1 MKNIIIIA
9 SISIIVIVIFLTS
22 IIMAVNKTE
31 EQKYTLI
38 LKEKEFEIRF
48 YPATTVATINSNAKS
63 YKELSGPG
71 FNKLAGYI
79 FGGNE
84 TKKSISMTAPVHM
97 DINDSVS
104 SMSFVMPSAYNES
117 NLPKPNNPD
126 VIIKKTSDEYVAAL
140 RFGGYASDGDLKFYS
155 QKLENLLREKGITT
169 IGNYRFLG
177 YNPPFQP
184 IGRRNEIIVRINW
197 EKK

>member
-9 SISIIVIVIFLTS
+9 SISIIVIIIFLTS

-38 LKEKEFEIRF
+38 LKENDFEIRF
-48 YPATTVATINSNAKS
+48 YPATVVATIKSNAKS

-97 DINDSVS
+97 DINDTVS
-104 SMSFVMPSAYNES
+104 SMSFVMPAAYNES
-117 NLPKPNNPD
+117 NLPKPNDPN

-155 QKLENLLREKGITT
+155 QKLENLLREKGLTT

>member
-9 SISIIVIVIFLTS
+9 SISIIVIIIFLTS

-48 YPATTVATINSNAKS
+48 YPATLVATIKSSAKS

-71 FNKLAGYI
+71 FNKLASYI

-84 TKKSISMTAPVHM
+84 TKKSISMTSPVHM
-97 DINDSVS
+97 DINDTLS
-104 SMSFVMPSAYNES
+104 SMSFIMPSAYNES

-140 RFGGYASDGDLKFYS
+140 RFGGYASDKDLKFYS
-155 QKLENLLREKGITT
+155 QKLENLLKEKGITT
-169 IGNYRFLG
+169 TGNYRFLG

>member
-1 MKNIIIIA
+1 
-9 SISIIVIVIFLTS
+9 
-22 IIMAVNKTE
+22 MAVNKTE

-48 YPATTVATINSNAKS
+48 YPATVVATIKSNAKS

-104 SMSFVMPSAYNES
+104 SMSFIMPSAYNES